1 MSLNKTLDRL
11 FDEIRREAKRNPD
24 FADRLDAVLR
34 LHDSR
39 RDVPDE
45 VVEEIATPVATPPPP
60 AGEVLSEAKRR
71 GKGASAQAPLS
82 QPTARA
88 DSSPPPKSQGDFG
101 QSQNA
106 GRGAAGGGGAVGAP
120 APVTTKDE
128 GAVDAPALNPV
139 GVYQRDGEEALVAA
153 LEDLG
158 LPALQA
164 MIAEHNLDP
173 SGATADF
180 DRDGLCAHVL
190 AQAKR
195 RAERDAKMFDY

>member
-24 FADRLDAVLR
+24 FANRLDAVLR

-39 RDVPDE
+39 RDVPDD
-45 VVEEIATPVATPPPP
+45 VVEEIATPAAPSIKSAPKAP
-60 AGEVLSEAKRR
+60 AKTAPVEPITEAK
-71 GKGASAQAPLS
+71 P
-82 QPTARA
+82 PIA
-88 DSSPPPKSQGDFG
+88 D
-101 QSQNA
+101 
-106 GRGAAGGGGAVGAP
+106 GAV
-120 APVTTKDE
+120 E
-128 GAVDAPALNPV
+128 APALNPV
-139 GVYQRDGEEALVAA
+139 GLYQRDGEKALTEA

-164 MIAEHNLDP
+164 MVAEHNLDP
-173 SGATADF
+173 SGATADL

-190 AQAKR
+190 AQAKK